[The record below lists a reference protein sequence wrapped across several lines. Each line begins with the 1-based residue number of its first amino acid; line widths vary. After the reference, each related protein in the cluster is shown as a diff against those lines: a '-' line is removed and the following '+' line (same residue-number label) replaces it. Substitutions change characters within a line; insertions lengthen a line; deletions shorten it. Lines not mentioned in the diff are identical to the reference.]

1 MQEKSVK
8 ISPIKQRILQFA
20 DGLPISKREFYAR
33 IGVSRGTLEAK
44 TGITEDVLAKFIAEF
59 PEISLKWLILGS
71 GEMYCQNADDF
82 GILDKNILA
91 FIQSSQTQLV
101 EQAEL
106 IGRLKERLSRY
117 EKP

>member
-1 MQEKSVK
+1 M
-8 ISPIKQRILQFA
+8 QFA
-20 DGLPISKREFYAR
+20 DGLSISKREFYTR
-33 IGVSRGTLEAK
+33 IGVSRGTLEAR

-59 PEISLKWLILGS
+59 PEISLEWLILGC
-71 GEMYCQNADDF
+71 GEMYRQGDNDL
-82 GILDKNILA
+82 GILDKNMLA

-106 IGRLKERLSRY
+106 IGRLKERLSHY